1 MRKNLERFSRWMKL
15 QHYSPTTIKEYNR
28 ELSKFFDFIE
38 AENLDFDE
46 LQLVDIEDYVFSKDV
61 NERTKNRTL
70 SSIKSFFNYLHS
82 RGIVTRNPA
91 KDVKSIKL
99 RRKNPVFLHEEEY
112 HLLMQT
118 INEQANGFVGLRD
131 KMIVSLLLGTGMR
144 VSEITSMQLG
154 CETKD
159 RMGKYSLEVMRKGQE
174 MDYVYINQ
182 KISLLFD
189 DYLHE
194 RRKISADSDFIFL
207 TYRKKPMDRTAV
219 YRMVKKYLEM
229 CGLDKKKMG
238 PHVLRHTFAT
248 ALMSKD
254 VSLYKIKE
262 LMNHKS
268 LSTTQNYLHVMEQDL
283 KDVVEKIDF

>member
-1 MRKNLERFSRWMKL
+1 MESESLEL
-15 QHYSPTTIKEYNR
+15 E
-28 ELSKFFDFIE
+28 
-38 AENLDFDE
+38 E

-70 SSIKSFFNYLHS
+70 SSIKSFYNYLHS
-82 RGIVTRNPA
+82 RGIVANNPA
-91 KDVKSIKL
+91 KGVKSIKL
-99 RRKNPVFLHEEEY
+99 RRKNPVFLQEDEY
-112 HLLMQT
+112 QLLMQT
-118 INEQANGFVGLRD
+118 ISEQATGFVGLRD
-131 KMIVSLLLGTGMR
+131 KTIVSLLLGTGMR
-144 VSEITSMQLG
+144 VSEITSMQMG
-154 CETKD
+154 CEQKD
-159 RMGKYSLEVMRKGQE
+159 RTGRYSLEVMRKGQE

-182 KISLLFD
+182 KISVLFD
-189 DYLHE
+189 EYLHE
-194 RRKISADSDFIFL
+194 RRARQVDSDYIFL
-207 TYRKKPMDRTAV
+207 TYRQKPMDRTAV

-229 CGLDKKKMG
+229 SGLDKKKMG

-268 LSTTQNYLHVMEQDL
+268 LSTTQNYLHVMEEDL

>member
-1 MRKNLERFSRWMKL
+1 MESESLEL
-15 QHYSPTTIKEYNR
+15 E
-28 ELSKFFDFIE
+28 
-38 AENLDFDE
+38 E

-70 SSIKSFFNYLHS
+70 SSIKSFYNYLHS
-82 RGIVTRNPA
+82 RGIVANNPA
-91 KDVKSIKL
+91 KGVKSIKL
-99 RRKNPVFLHEEEY
+99 RRKNPVFLQEDEY
-112 HLLMQT
+112 QLLMQT
-118 INEQANGFVGLRD
+118 ISEQATGFVGLRD
-131 KMIVSLLLGTGMR
+131 KTIVSLLLGTGMR
-144 VSEITSMQLG
+144 VSEITSMQMG
-154 CETKD
+154 CEQKD
-159 RMGKYSLEVMRKGQE
+159 RTGRYSLEVMRKGQE

-182 KISLLFD
+182 KISVLFD
-189 DYLHE
+189 GYLHE
-194 RRKISADSDFIFL
+194 RRARQVDSDYIFL
-207 TYRKKPMDRTAV
+207 TYRQKPMDRTAV

-229 CGLDKKKMG
+229 SGLDKKKMG

-268 LSTTQNYLHVMEQDL
+268 LSTTQNYLHVMEEDL

>member
-1 MRKNLERFSRWMKL
+1 MKL
-15 QHYSPTTIKEYNR
+15 QHYSPTTIKEYTR
-28 ELSKFFDFIE
+28 ELNKFYDFLE
-38 AENLDFDE
+38 SESMELEE

-70 SSIKSFFNYLHS
+70 SSIKSFYNYLHS
-82 RGIVTRNPA
+82 RGIVANNPA
-91 KDVKSIKL
+91 KGVKSIKL
-99 RRKNPVFLHEEEY
+99 RRKNPVFLQEDEY
-112 HLLMQT
+112 QLLMQT
-118 INEQANGFVGLRD
+118 ISEQATGFVGLRD
-131 KMIVSLLLGTGMR
+131 KTIVSLLLGTGMR
-144 VSEITSMQLG
+144 VSEITSMQMG
-154 CETKD
+154 CEQKD
-159 RMGKYSLEVMRKGQE
+159 RTGRYSLEVMRKGQE

-182 KISLLFD
+182 KISVLFD
-189 DYLHE
+189 EYLHE
-194 RRKISADSDFIFL
+194 RRARQVDSDYIFL
-207 TYRKKPMDRTAV
+207 TYRQKPMDRTAV

-229 CGLDKKKMG
+229 SGLDKKKMG

-268 LSTTQNYLHVMEQDL
+268 LSTTQNYLHVMEEDL

>member
-1 MRKNLERFSRWMKL
+1 MKL
-15 QHYSPTTIKEYNR
+15 QHYSPATIKEYTR
-28 ELSKFFDFIE
+28 ELNKFFDFIE
-38 AENLDFDE
+38 SESLTFDD
-46 LQLVDIEDYVFSKDV
+46 LQLIDIEDYVFSKEV

-70 SSIKSFFNYLHS
+70 SSIKSFFNYLTS
-82 RGIVTRNPA
+82 RGICSKNPA
-91 KDVKSIKL
+91 KGVKSIKL

-112 HLLMQT
+112 QLLMQT
-118 INEQANGFVGLRD
+118 ISEQASGFVGLRD
-131 KMIVSLLLGTGMR
+131 RVIVSLLLGTGMR

-154 CETKD
+154 CENKD
-159 RMGKYSLEVMRKGQE
+159 RTGRYSLEVMRKGQE

-189 DYLHE
+189 QYLHE
-194 RRKISADSDFIFL
+194 RKRVQADTDFIFL
-207 TYRKKPMDRTAV
+207 TYRKKPLDRTAV

-229 CGLDKKKMG
+229 TGLEKKKMG

-248 ALMSKD
+248 ALMNKD

-262 LMNHKS
+262 LMNHKN
-268 LSTTQNYLHVMEQDL
+268 LSTTQNYLHVMENDL

>member
-1 MRKNLERFSRWMKL
+1 MKL
-15 QHYSPTTIKEYNR
+15 QHYSPTTIKEYTR
-28 ELSKFFDFIE
+28 ELNNFYDFLESESIGLE
-38 AENLDFDE
+38 E

-70 SSIKSFFNYLHS
+70 SSIKSFYNYLHS
-82 RGIVTRNPA
+82 RGIVANNPA
-91 KDVKSIKL
+91 KGVKSIKL
-99 RRKNPVFLHEEEY
+99 RRKNPVFLQEEEY
-112 HLLMQT
+112 QLLMQT
-118 INEQANGFVGLRD
+118 ISEQANGFVGLRD
-131 KMIVSLLLGTGMR
+131 KTIVSLLLGTGMR
-144 VSEITSMQLG
+144 VSEITSMQMG
-154 CETKD
+154 CEQKD
-159 RMGKYSLEVMRKGQE
+159 RTGRYSLEVMRKGQE

-182 KISLLFD
+182 KISVLFD
-189 DYLHE
+189 EYLHE
-194 RRKISADSDFIFL
+194 RRARQVDSDYIFL
-207 TYRKKPMDRTAV
+207 TYRQRPMDRTAV

-229 CGLDKKKMG
+229 SGLDKKKMG

-268 LSTTQNYLHVMEQDL
+268 LSTTQNYLHVMEEDL